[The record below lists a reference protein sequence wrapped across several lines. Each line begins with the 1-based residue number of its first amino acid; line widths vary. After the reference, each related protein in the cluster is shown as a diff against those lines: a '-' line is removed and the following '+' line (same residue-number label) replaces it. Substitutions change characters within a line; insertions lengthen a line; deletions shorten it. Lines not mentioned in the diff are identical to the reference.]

1 MSTSSRNAHTG
12 DGVLLTRLLPL
23 AACLLASSLAQAP
36 AAAGTADA
44 FKLVGSVGYTHDD
57 NLFRLPDGDPGFN
70 GQRSDNARQALVGAV
85 FDKTYGRQRILAH
98 AKRYKVKFDT
108 FGQLDYD
115 GKDYLA
121 SLDWVLGNRF
131 DGKAGASYV
140 QILAPYTDFRST
152 ERNLRIQRRQFLE
165 ANWHLHPDWQLRG
178 GYTRDKFSYELPIQR
193 FNDRDEK
200 AYEAG
205 FDYTPKSGSTA
216 GIVFRRVKGN
226 YLNERTATGIR
237 VNDDFTQDEVKARVN
252 WKVTP
257 ITSVQ
262 VLAGRASR
270 KHKVLGLRDAKGF
283 NGRVTASLHPRQKL
297 RVSLSAYR
305 EFAAIESNIVPF
317 SLNRGYSAGASWD
330 LTPKLRID
338 GNVSRERR
346 NYEGLPASLAAG
358 DPRDTLR
365 QASLNATWTLRPTVQ
380 LTAGVTR
387 QQRRGSALLGTS
399 NFKSNAV
406 TVAASAQF

>member
-1 MSTSSRNAHTG
+1 MSTSSRTAYRG
-12 DGVLLTRLLPL
+12 DGVFLTRLVPL
-23 AACLLASSLAQAP
+23 ACLLAVSTLAQAP
-36 AAAGTADA
+36 ALAGPSDA
-44 FKLVGSVGYTHDD
+44 FKLIGSVGYTHDD

-70 GQRSDNARQALVGAV
+70 GKRSDSARQALIGVL
-85 FDKTYGRQRILAH
+85 FDKTYGRQRVFLQ

-108 FGQLDYD
+108 FSQLDYD
-115 GKDYLA
+115 GKDYQA
-121 SLDWVLGNRF
+121 ALDWVIGNRF
-131 DGKAGASYV
+131 DGKLGASYV
-140 QILAPYTDFRST
+140 QVLAPYTDFRST
-152 ERNLRIQRRQFLE
+152 ARNLRIQRRQFFDG
-165 ANWHLHPDWQLRG
+165 NWHLHPDWQLRA
-178 GYTRDKFSYELPIQR
+178 GYTRDKFSYELPLQR

-200 AYEAG
+200 AHELG
-205 FDYTPKSGSTA
+205 FDYTPRSGSTV
-216 GIVFRRVKGN
+216 GVVVRRIKGD
-226 YLNERTATGIR
+226 YLNERTVTGIR

-262 VLAGRASR
+262 VLAGRAKR
-270 KHKVLGLRDAKGF
+270 KHKVLGLRDASGF

-297 RVSLSAYR
+297 RVNVSAYR

-317 SLNRGYSAGASWD
+317 SLNRGVSAGATWD
-330 LTPKLRID
+330 ATSKLRVD
-338 GNVSRERR
+338 ASVHRERR
-346 NYEGLPASLAAG
+346 NYEGLPATLAAG

-365 QASLNATWTLRPTVQ
+365 TAALNATWSLRPTVQ

-387 QQRRGSALLGTS
+387 QQRRGSPLLGTS